1 MFRFGHT
8 RPAKV
13 TASCLL
19 VALQGY
25 GASISALAF
34 QVAEDSGQGKGQV
47 ELVLHNPSHEKAD
60 ALFDKEVF
68 EAYPGLRNALAMCS
82 RTQAKDPATLDP
94 ALAATLGPVV
104 GKLLF
109 DSYSDQQTDNL
120 KTLKDAA
127 QRSYDVRT
135 VVDAR
140 QLESAVLDENCF
152 VITRTATPT
161 DQAAENAIPAF
172 VSVLQLAPLPS
183 RRNSGP
189 FADRIAEQKQ
199 GGKST
204 AFAFVPRYVAAR
216 SAVAVTHQAEKPF
229 IAVSLA
235 LTVSGMGKQTNG
247 LPSFVEIGQSAINI
261 PHVVIGDYPRQRA
274 YQCRPKDDTPCPMS
288 GPSPLLGDDTALMIG
303 FGVTETGDIGVDFD
317 PSANQ
322 LAAIKA
328 AIGPTISPTV
338 GPLIA
343 PATSAGIARSA
354 FDQPAASR

>member
-1 MFRFGHT
+1 MFRFGRN
-8 RPAKV
+8 RPTKI
-13 TASCLL
+13 TASCVLA
-19 VALQGY
+19 ALQGY

-34 QVAEDSGQGKGQV
+34 QVAEDSGQGRGQV
-47 ELVLHNPSHEKAD
+47 ELVLHNSSREKAD
-60 ALFDKEVF
+60 ALFDREVF

-82 RTQAKDPATLDP
+82 RTQTKDPAAPDL
-94 ALAATLGPVV
+94 ALAPTLGPVV

-109 DSYSDQQTDNL
+109 DSYSDQPAESL
-120 KTLKDAA
+120 KALRDAA
-127 QRSYDVRT
+127 QRSYDVRA

-140 QLESAVLDENCF
+140 QLESAVLDGNCF

-161 DQAAENAIPAF
+161 DQAGENAIPAF
-172 VSVLQLAPLPS
+172 ISVLQLAPLPLRLNPGS
-183 RRNSGP
+183 L
-189 FADRIAEQKQ
+189 ADRSAEQKPA
-199 GGKST
+199 GRST

-247 LPSFVEIGQSAINI
+247 LPSFVEIGQSSINI

-303 FGVTETGDIGVDFD
+303 FGVAETGDIGIDFD
-317 PSANQ
+317 PVANQ

-328 AIGPTISPTV
+328 AFGPSIGPS
-338 GPLIA
+338 IA
-343 PATSAGIARSA
+343 PAISAGIARGA
-354 FDQPAASR
+354 FNQPAASR